1 MFELSSGYIQVVNDI
16 ILVISV
22 VNTNNRTQICTV
34 RCFELNRSGIIVVFE
49 LFQILILSSFSG
61 LLARGR
67 GLRLGPLS
75 GQDQHCSGLLFCR
88 ILEFRGAASGC
99 VLCFMEVLDQATL
112 SNASEYK
119 TNFVLLFL
127 RF

>member
-1 MFELSSGYIQVVNDI
+1 MFELSSGHIQIMNDI

-22 VNTNNRTQICTV
+22 INTNNRTQICTV
-34 RCFELNRSGIIVVFE
+34 SCFELNRSGIIVVFGP
-49 LFQILILSSFSG
+49 FQTLILSSFSEF
-61 LLARGR
+61 LARGR

-99 VLCFMEVLDQATL
+99 VLCFRGVLDQATL
-112 SNASEYK
+112 SNANEYK
-119 TNFVLLFL
+119 TNFLKYAFA
-127 RF
+127 